1 MSKTWTAAGLL
12 HSLSLMDWS
21 LNDPLDNRE
30 WQNYCDYYQLP
41 LNDNNAQTHH
51 AGLLQIA
58 GFSIVAQV
66 WEPKQVKG
74 NAFLV
79 HGLYDH
85 VGLYRHLIK
94 YCLSKGW
101 RVIAFDLP
109 GHGLSSGKRA
119 AINSFQQY
127 DQVFTKMLTNICLH
141 FSEPIHVFGQ
151 STGGAIIIN
160 YLLKYEVKQDNSPF
174 KSVNLISP
182 LVRPK
187 SWRKMNLLLPF
198 VRRRREEVARAVST
212 NSHAL
217 DFLTFVQTID
227 PLQTKALSV
236 SWINAVIQ
244 WNKFIE
250 RTEES
255 DIAINTVQGTEDY
268 SVIWQYNMGFLKR
281 KFPNGA
287 IEIIPNARHHMVN
300 ETEEFQQPMW
310 DFFDQQ
316 IN

>member
-1 MSKTWTAAGLL
+1 
-12 HSLSLMDWS
+12 
-21 LNDPLDNRE
+21 
-30 WQNYCDYYQLP
+30 
-41 LNDNNAQTHH
+41 
-51 AGLLQIA
+51 
-58 GFSIVAQV
+58 
-66 WEPKQVKG
+66 
-74 NAFLV
+74 
-79 HGLYDH
+79 
-85 VGLYRHLIK
+85 
-94 YCLSKGW
+94 
-101 RVIAFDLP
+101 
-109 GHGLSSGKRA
+109 
-119 AINSFQQY
+119 
-127 DQVFTKMLTNICLH
+127 MLTNICLH

-212 NSHAL
+212 NSHDL